1 MRAILTVIGKDKV
14 GIVYKVSKILSD
26 AKVNIL
32 DINQT
37 LMAEYFTMVVL
48 LDFNN
53 SEKTLIDVQNDF
65 ERLGK
70 ELNLDIKLQNEEIF
84 NNIYNI

>member
-14 GIVYKVSKILSD
+14 GIVYEVSKICAN

-37 LMAEYFTMVVL
+37 LMEEYFTMVVL
-48 LDFNN
+48 LDFEN
-53 SEKTLIDVQNDF
+53 SEKSLLEVQNDF
-65 ERLGK
+65 TELGK
-70 ELNLDIKLQNEEIF
+70 KLNVDIKLQNEEIF

>member
-14 GIVYKVSKILSD
+14 GIVYEVSKICAN

-37 LMAEYFTMVVL
+37 LMEEYFTMVVL
-48 LDFNN
+48 LDFAN
-53 SEKTLIDVQNDF
+53 SEKSLLEVQNDF
-65 ERLGK
+65 TELGK
-70 ELNLDIKLQNEEIF
+70 KLNVDIKLQNEEIF